1 MLAGLQSTQPMFAPT
16 RPMHPLLKPLLSHP
30 WFRHWRV
37 ALGVLGAHALVLTLF
52 AQGLTAPHVPT
63 PAALTTAQPVQW
75 LTLLSL
81 PAAAQP
87 SPPSPP
93 APSKPQAVLPPEAVD
108 AQPTVLAPAPA
119 PSANTPPPVPAP
131 ALALAPPAPA
141 AAPAQAAQP
150 ASATTLVQ
158 APSAQSSPHHNPRPL
173 YPAASKRWGEQG
185 EVLLKVW
192 VGTDGRVSQGSVE
205 RSSGHRRLDD
215 AALNTVLRWRFAP
228 GTAAGVPQAMWVD
241 VPIHFV
247 LE

>member
-1 MLAGLQSTQPMFAPT
+1 MFAPT
-16 RPMHPLLKPLLSHP
+16 RPMHPLLKPLLSRP
-30 WFRHWRV
+30 WPRHWRV

-52 AQGLTAPHVPT
+52 AQGLTAPHVPM
-63 PAALTTAQPVQW
+63 PAALTAAQPVQW

-93 APSKPQAVLPPEAVD
+93 SLPAPSKPQAVLPPKADD

-119 PSANTPPPVPAP
+119 PAASANTPAPAPAPPPAP
-131 ALALAPPAPA
+131 ALALAPPAAA
-141 AAPAQAAQP
+141 AAPAQPAQP
-150 ASATTLVQ
+150 APPTTLVQ